1 MVKFP
6 SHNLNMKKVKPKLF
20 NDKVFKEKFVSYLNK
35 EHRCPY
41 CNGIKENV
49 RFLAWNVRYFCIRG
63 CFREFVI
70 NNIVNYKTALNLDYE
85 TKKNCYC
92 FDFKCKCS
100 NGAKYFTTNKFKRKI
115 KTAY

>member
-1 MVKFP
+1 
-6 SHNLNMKKVKPKLF
+6 MKKLVANKAKPKLF

-41 CNGIKENV
+41 CNGIRENV

-63 CFREFVI
+63 CFREFVANKI
-70 NNIVNYKTALNLDYE
+70 FTYKTALNLDYE

-100 NGAKYFTTNKFKRKI
+100 NSAKYFTTNKFKRKI